1 MIKFELYKNRKTANI
16 VIDKTNLKE
25 KDARGIRRVAQKVCK
40 DVERVTGVCPVI
52 GESLCRTENEVVVAV
67 LGKTS
72 DTDGALAAELIAE
85 MQMDVSSIR
94 GKERVFVCGNGTEA
108 AYFWK

>member
-72 DTDGALAAELIAE
+72 DTDGALAAGTLP
-85 MQMDVSSIR
+85 DVVRTDLRRCGGGRRIR
-94 GKERVFVCGNGTEA
+94 NHA
-108 AYFWK
+108 ALRS

>member
-1 MIKFELYKNRKTANI
+1 M
-16 VIDKTNLKE
+16 
-25 KDARGIRRVAQKVCK
+25 
-40 DVERVTGVCPVI
+40 TGVCPVI